1 MWPRICQGGDYE
13 LKTNKKS
20 YFFIIIL
27 QITKSVVEH
36 QFNRYVEEKLEEL
49 GQTLNETELERR
61 RMQLRENA
69 TNDLY
74 PGKPTFDS

>member
-13 LKTNKKS
+13 LKPNKKS
-20 YFFIIIL
+20 YLFIRNL

-36 QFNRYVEEKLEEL
+36 QFNRYVEEKLVEL
-49 GQTLNETELERR
+49 GQELNDTELERK

-74 PGKPTFDS
+74 PGKPTYDS